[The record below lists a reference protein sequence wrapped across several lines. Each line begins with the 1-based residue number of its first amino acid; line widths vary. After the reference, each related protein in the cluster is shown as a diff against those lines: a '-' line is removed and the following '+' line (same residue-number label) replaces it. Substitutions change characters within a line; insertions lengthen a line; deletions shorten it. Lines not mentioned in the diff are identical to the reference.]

1 MTAEVRG
8 RTVLVAGGAGFIG
21 SRTAAALL
29 DRGARVVIVDNLTT
43 GARRNVDPRAT
54 FYDLNIADP
63 EIEAVMARER
73 PDLLYHFAAY
83 VLVPK
88 SVENP
93 LLDMDILVGSVR
105 LLRAANDVGVR
116 KVVFASSGF
125 LYGNTPRLP
134 AREDDPVDPVSP
146 YVVVKQAVES
156 YLRFFRTAYGLP
168 YAVLRYAAI
177 YGPGQVTGAMA
188 DYIRTLAAGRQAEM
202 WGDGTKT
209 RDYVFIDDVV
219 DANLR
224 ALDVPNDHPM
234 PVFNIG
240 TGVETTLNA
249 LYAKIAALVGAEPR
263 PIYHPDR
270 PGEQHRYCLDSA
282 RARRELGWA
291 PTYSLD
297 DGLRRTVEAALAGR
311 S

>member
-1 MTAEVRG
+1 MTVDVRG

-21 SRTAAALL
+21 SRTARALL

-54 FYDLNIADP
+54 FYELNIADP
-63 EIEAVMARER
+63 ELDAVMARER
-73 PDLLYHFAAY
+73 PELLYHFASY

-93 LLDMDILVGSVR
+93 LLDMDVVVGSVR
-105 LLRAANDVGVR
+105 LLRAASDLGVR

-125 LYGNTPRLP
+125 LYGNAPRLP
-134 AREDDPVDPVSP
+134 VREDDPIDPVSP
-146 YVVVKQAVES
+146 YVVVKHATEN

-168 YAVLRYAAI
+168 YTVLRYAAI

-224 ALDVPNDHPM
+224 ALAVPDDHPM

-240 TGVETTLNA
+240 TGIETTLNT
-249 LYAKIAALVGAEPR
+249 LYAKIAALVGAEPH
-263 PIYHPDR
+263 PVYHPDR
-270 PGEQHRYCLDSA
+270 PGEQHRYSLDST
-282 RARRELGWA
+282 RARRELGWTPA
-291 PTYSLD
+291 HSLD
-297 DGLRRTVEAALAGR
+297 EGLRATVDAALAGR
-311 S
+311 T